1 MKTKNIYTE
10 ISKLVQSDLEVKK
23 KSDFI
28 VELFQKSTK
37 ANLCLKHGTRAKF
50 VLESDEWLFPLGE
63 SEK

>member
-50 VLESDEWLFPLGE
+50 VLESDE
-63 SEK
+63 